1 MLNLWALYVPQLWRS
16 LSFPHSPFF
25 SSFLYLS
32 FEGLSFE
39 DIFRN
44 DAIKT
49 SPDIFPDTLVTS
61 FQVRRREH
69 VKHSLRKPQVALLVT
84 FWNADWCLT
93 ASNAKSSSGINYND
107 FDASFWLD
115 LYPMLIISW
124 NVNRASKKKSHFPS
138 VNNGWGWMNTWK
150 AIFESGSSSLPK
162 KIVAEIGNSNES
174 DVWWCR
180 REGWD
185 DTYCEDVGNWR
196 EYVILFQMQITI
208 DVFHRKCVNKSP
220 IETYFLGYMRGEADG
235 ILIA

>member
-1 MLNLWALYVPQLWRS
+1 MEKFKLSTFAILFFFS
-16 LSFPHSPFF
+16 LSQLRRTFIWGYFQKRCHKNFSRHFSWHTRHKF
-25 SSFLYLS
+25 SS
-32 FEGLSFE
+32 EKK
-39 DIFRN
+39 R
-44 DAIKT
+44 K
-49 SPDIFPDTLVTS
+49 
-61 FQVRRREH
+61 H